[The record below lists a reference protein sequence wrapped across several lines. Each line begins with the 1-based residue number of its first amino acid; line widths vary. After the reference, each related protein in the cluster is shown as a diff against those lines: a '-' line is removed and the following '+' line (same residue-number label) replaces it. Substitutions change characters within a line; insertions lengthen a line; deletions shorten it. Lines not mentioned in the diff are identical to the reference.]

1 MRSLYGVYETFEW
14 MQAHL
19 LFLGTQSATAM
30 GVCVSS
36 WEFGGFSGWGIQ
48 SLGIWVRVVGNL
60 GQGVISATAQQS
72 GAEWRGVAEKG
83 RGVAE
88 KGRCIRLRRINDSK
102 N

>member
-1 MRSLYGVYETFEW
+1 MDASAPPFFGHPIGNGSLR
-14 MQAHL
+14 QQL
-19 LFLGTQSATAM
+19 

-36 WEFGGFSGWGIQ
+36 WEFGGFSGWVIQ